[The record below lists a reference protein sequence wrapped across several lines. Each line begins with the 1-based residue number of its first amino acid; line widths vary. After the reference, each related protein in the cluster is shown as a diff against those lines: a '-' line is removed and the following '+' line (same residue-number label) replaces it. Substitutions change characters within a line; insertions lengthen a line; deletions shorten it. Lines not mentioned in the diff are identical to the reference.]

1 MCDYIETISGSGNS
15 RITDSK
21 RTSALECSRK
31 GKEVSKAGVADA
43 RGKGVGDELREVGEG
58 VHSSGSILALL

>member
-31 GKEVSKAGVADA
+31 GKELSKAAIADA
-43 RGKGVGDELREVGEG
+43 KGQRGRR
-58 VHSSGSILALL
+58 